1 MSKFTVKVYVV
12 QRLGGEVVAVKLTFL
27 EAHDLAVKF
36 APASVTMYLADKS
49 PEPNGA
55 AYVESQR
62 KRN

>member
-12 QRLGGEVVAVKLTFL
+12 QRLGGEIVAVKLTFV
-27 EAHDLAVKF
+27 EAHKLAKQW

-55 AYVESQR
+55 AYVESR
-62 KRN
+62 PKRN